1 VRAEPLAR
9 LALGGRDLLARHV
22 TGQFGAIPASFLVA
36 PHGREVEPFV
46 RFDQIGLDIAASRV
60 HQAKLEKGIVTA
72 GIRGP
77 FDKLKRAEFQ
87 TCHNLLP

>member
-1 VRAEPLAR
+1 
-9 LALGGRDLLARHV
+9 
-22 TGQFGAIPASFLVA
+22 
-36 PHGREVEPFV
+36 
-46 RFDQIGLDIAASRV
+46 
-60 HQAKLEKGIVTA
+60 VTA

>member
-1 VRAEPLAR
+1 
-9 LALGGRDLLARHV
+9 
-22 TGQFGAIPASFLVA
+22 
-36 PHGREVEPFV
+36 V